1 MERGLSLLIAAVM
14 LFVAP
19 GVQAADSFTFAINAT
34 VGLYLTLPVQ
44 YDCDHG
50 DLHGWSAFVKHTLLH
65 I

>member
-19 GVQAADSFTFAINAT
+19 GVQAADSFSFTNAT
-34 VGLYLTLPVQ
+34 VGLYLTLPAQ
-44 YDCDHG
+44 YHCDHG